1 MGQTASAPKPG
12 TQIQVIGAGLPR
24 TGTASF
30 SAALTILLDGPVYHG
45 GTQLT
50 RGSPSELKSW
60 IHILRAWLED
70 DKRTVLSIVKSR
82 LEGYAAITDA
92 PGCQL
97 LPELLELYPDAKVIC
112 TVRDPLAWEKSM
124 NQIHSFARLSFLKI
138 LLLPLP
144 GMRHFVDFTWLLRQQ
159 WGNLYADGR
168 RFSSVKEVSDTLP
181 QRAIYSKHVAWLQE
195 NVPADRLVFF
205 DVREGWEPLCKA
217 LGKDVPTDI
226 PFPHVNDSEEIART
240 AKYHIRRAL
249 IRWVGI
255 FAITGIA
262 ITGFMRRW

>member
-1 MGQTASAPKPG
+1 MGQTASTPKPG

-30 SAALTILLDGPVYHG
+30 STALTILLNDPVYHG

-50 RGSPSELKSW
+50 RGPPSELKTW
-60 IHILRAWLED
+60 ICILRAWLGG
-70 DKRTVLSIVKSR
+70 DKPTVLSLIKDR
-82 LEGYAAITDA
+82 LDGYAAITDA

-112 TVRDPLAWEKSM
+112 TVRDPIAWEKSM
-124 NQIHSFARLSFLKI
+124 NQIHGFA
-138 LLLPLP
+138 
-144 GMRHFVDFTWLLRQQ
+144 HFTWLLRQQ
-159 WGNLYADGR
+159 WSNLYADGR

-226 PFPHVNDSEEIART
+226 PFPHVNDSEGIART
-240 AKYHIRRAL
+240 AKYHIRHAL
-249 IRWVGI
+249 IRWV
-255 FAITGIA
+255 AISAISGIA
-262 ITGFMRRW
+262 IIGFIRRW